1 MDVWAVVRV
10 SGRMDAY
17 LLMDV
22 QVYWYAGYPRAG
34 RMKVCECVLCMGVYV
49 RVLLSLT
56 FMYNKRSHA
65 YHI

>member
-17 LLMDV
+17 VLLD
-22 QVYWYAGYPRAG
+22 VYWYAGYPRVG
-34 RMKVCECVLCMGVYV
+34 RMKVCVCV

-56 FMYNKRSHA
+56 FMHDKRSRA